1 MSKLY
6 EYNKIIAMKF
16 KVFSSQ
22 YLTEFSNKLKKIL
35 PQITYFFLNYGLK
48 NKTLKRK
55 REK

>member
-22 YLTEFSNKLKKIL
+22 YLTEFSNKFKKIL